1 MASMTTEFY
10 KIVLVARAN
19 DKEINY
25 KMIKDIITKV
35 ISENAIDNDEYKSI
49 DLSPD
54 VLPTSI
60 EPKEIMDIFDDD
72 KYLFGRITRKKANN
86 TVIKREYST
95 LKANNVFEDSEV
107 IDKGIEVYTFF
118 ILDYEQGILS
128 VVNAKGAPNFKA
140 LDALCL
146 HYSAEYKLNFESIG
160 SSV

>member
-107 IDKGIEVYTFF
+107 IDKGM
-118 ILDYEQGILS
+118 L
-128 VVNAKGAPNFKA
+128 
-140 LDALCL
+140 
-146 HYSAEYKLNFESIG
+146 
-160 SSV
+160 